1 MLFTQAY
8 TADLQII
15 IINTHLIVLNY
26 KVFSP
31 SSLFAHRFTRKDWAM
46 NKI

>member
-15 IINTHLIVLNY
+15 IINTHFNSVFFFFFCSSFY
-26 KVFSP
+26 KE
-31 SSLFAHRFTRKDWAM
+31 SLGDEQNIKEY
-46 NKI
+46 K